1 MKYWMSEMPGSDKL
15 IIWDGN
21 KLYKANPQDNKLRE
35 FEYLLKKNEIPEG
48 LFSIYKS
55 QIKLVEMDESKSYLC
70 VYFGA
75 ESYEHI
81 RVKNIDTK
89 KEIFEELSRTENA
102 HTSTI
107 ELTLMEKTRIQRK
120 AFIALTVFFILGFIL
135 SLLIGT
141 GELPDGSYPAVLL
154 FLGALGTINIILIYL
169 LSILIIGAKVYLISK
184 TSGIR
189 HAIYF
194 K

>member
-1 MKYWMSEMPGSDKL
+1 MKYWINEIPGSDKL

-21 KLYKANPQDNKLRE
+21 KLYKANPQENKLRE
-35 FEYLLKKNEIPEG
+35 YEYLLKKNEIPEG

-55 QIKLVEMDESKSYLC
+55 HIKLIEMDESKNYLC
-70 VYFGA
+70 VYFGT
-75 ESYEHI
+75 ESYEHF
-81 RVKNIDTK
+81 RVKNIETK
-89 KEIFEELSRTENA
+89 KEIFEELSRTENV
-102 HTSTI
+102 HTSTE

-141 GELPDGSYPAVLL
+141 DALPDGRYPAVLL
-154 FLGALGTINIILIYL
+154 FLGALGTKNIILIYL
-169 LSILIIGAKVYLISK
+169 LILLIIGAKVYLVSK